1 MRHECRQCLF
11 KDGGRQGIYY
21 HVSFY
26 DLQAANHITMLP
38 NTVDFV
44 NRELSDV
51 LENGGDDFWVINCS
65 NVRPHTY
72 YLDAVR
78 KKWFGEDISDESHS
92 KEFADD
98 YFNSAYD
105 VSKCLAEYPK
115 STIKFG
121 KNEDEHAG
129 EQFYTENVRI
139 IANKFVKDDK
149 NSIAPLNWLVG
160 KGGFYRQVRDYKVIC
175 ESGIDKIN
183 SYYEMCKKTSEKLSG
198 NEKQLFDET
207 VLLQSKIH
215 YYCANGVIK
224 FCNGIEEF
232 EKENYKEAF
241 LLCGDSAVLFD
252 KANEEMRNSEN
263 GVWQGFYHNDCFADI
278 KHTAYMARKVM
289 GVIREF
295 GDNIRHDKWYR
306 ETMYAPEDREVML
319 LLVLDNHMTD
329 EELYKEM
336 RSMK

>member
-1 MRHECRQCLF
+1 M
-11 KDGGRQGIYY
+11 
-21 HVSFY
+21 
-26 DLQAANHITMLP
+26 
-38 NTVDFV
+38 
-44 NRELSDV
+44 
-51 LENGGDDFWVINCS
+51 
-65 NVRPHTY
+65 
-72 YLDAVR
+72 R

-160 KGGFYRQVRDYKVIC
+160 KGGFYSQVRDYKVIC

-215 YYCANGVIK
+215 Y
-224 FCNGIEEF
+224 
-232 EKENYKEAF
+232 
-241 LLCGDSAVLFD
+241 
-252 KANEEMRNSEN
+252 
-263 GVWQGFYHNDCFADI
+263 
-278 KHTAYMARKVM
+278 
-289 GVIREF
+289 
-295 GDNIRHDKWYR
+295 
-306 ETMYAPEDREVML
+306 
-319 LLVLDNHMTD
+319 
-329 EELYKEM
+329 
-336 RSMK
+336 